1 MKNTVVDN
9 FSYYSKAAQPIG
21 KLLYHIL
28 EVLQFNTHE
37 VSEATKEQ

>member
-1 MKNTVVDN
+1 MRPPP
-9 FSYYSKAAQPIG
+9 AG

-28 EVLQFNTHE
+28 EVLQFNTHD